1 MTFVSYAQNFE
12 DVLLWRALGHVRAGF
27 YVDVGAAHP
36 DVDSVTRAFFERGW
50 RGINIEPGPADAAR
64 LAAAR
69 PGDITLQLAAGRC
82 DGEAD
87 FFTVPGTGLSTLDPA
102 VAESYRARHWSP
114 RPGRIAVR
122 TLASLFRAH
131 VRTDIHFLKI
141 DVEGAEAEV
150 LAGADLRTWRPWII
164 LVEATAPLSTEP
176 TYAAWEPGLLE
187 QGYRFVWFDG
197 LNRFYVADER
207 ADALATHFR
216 TPPNVFD
223 DFIRANDT
231 VWAERIG
238 TAETRA
244 AIAEGRLAGDLPQ
257 ATQAALAA
265 RARADA
271 AAHEAARL
279 QQDLAVLRQESFAR
293 EAALGADLHQSRHD
307 LQQVHLRLQ
316 AALRTSDERAQAL
329 ERVQDSLD
337 ETTYTLAQ
345 AHHQLHH
352 TTLAMNEAQAWLTAI
367 GQSTS
372 WRLTGPIRVAL
383 RAVKG
388 GRPRPA
394 PQPAPSAPPLPPL
407 PRKART
413 QPPAPPVPPPPNAS
427 NAVAAHAASL
437 TLPEGFFDIR
447 PLPPAS
453 PPTLGRRRTQV
464 HQFHS
469 GSAVADAITNA
480 MLLTRAVLRGLG
492 YVSEIFV
499 THRAPELA
507 DELRLL
513 DELPPH
519 DEYVLIVRHSM
530 GHDSFERIA
539 ALPAPKIL
547 IYHNITP
554 PDLLT
559 RHPMLAAYA
568 ALGRQQLAALR
579 GQVHAALADSEYN
592 AVELRQLG
600 FEPVRAC
607 TLLFDI
613 DAMLARANA
622 MPAQRGGAVFT
633 ILFVGRICQSKAQ
646 LELIGAYNAF
656 RTLHHAPA
664 RLVLVGRDDAGDPYA
679 AAARRA
685 VAHSAQPHEIILTG
699 LIDDDARDAWY
710 ASADLYV
717 SLSRHEGFG
726 VPLVEAM
733 AHGVPVLARAS
744 GAIPYTLS
752 QAGADAGALL
762 AEDAGA
768 LEVGTRLH
776 DLARAPERRFAQAAA
791 QRASLARF
799 ALPPQAAILAQALL
813 RAGAALPSNP
823 QTRAALAANLHF
835 AVTGHANTSY
845 SLAAI
850 NRSLALTL
858 EAACP
863 GRVRLIP
870 VEGVFTTDL
879 SASPAAEAAPIAVLA
894 GRAAPLTAPELIIS
908 QHYPVHVPP
917 RVAGQI
923 RLALVFWEESR
934 LPAETIA
941 TLQDGFDGVVAPSR
955 FVARALQDSG
965 LRLPLRV
972 IPPPDSLA
980 AFRALAPMARDALAP
995 LTFLHVSSCFPR
1007 KGADILLRAWAAS
1020 FTAASSVRLLI
1031 KSFSNPHS
1039 TIRADIAALRAANP
1053 DLAPITLIEQDLDE
1067 AGMATLYAQSDV
1079 MVLPTRGEGYNLPAA
1094 EALAAGLRLIVT
1106 GAGGHMDF
1114 CTRDDP
1120 RIRLLAYRHTL
1131 SGSHLATPQSLW
1143 LEPDATDLGRALR
1156 EACDRGH
1163 AIEAAQAGGDP
1174 GGPGT
1179 VAEAFVNFGL
1189 DLLLRPPNGGLRV
1202 AWVSSWGQRCGIAE
1216 YSRLLLGALEPESGL
1231 EIAALEIPGLEITV
1245 LCDDR
1250 TPAYDPVPGSLAH
1263 IPCWHVGDAPAPDLL
1278 AAIARVDADAVVLQ
1292 HQPGLMGWERLA
1304 ATVREIA
1311 CQGRVVSVTL
1321 HNTRTLLDLAEAERA
1336 SVLDGLS
1343 AADKV
1348 IVHTRADLDRLAG
1361 FDLGNA
1367 ALFAHGVRAAR
1378 PPSPPR
1384 KLAET
1389 DDVVIGCYGF
1399 FLPGKG
1405 IDTLAEAGVLLRETW
1420 PGAQLRLVN
1429 AAYGS
1434 AESEDEIARTRALAA
1449 PLGQAAQFHTGFLPQ
1464 DQSLTLLAGCDLIVL
1479 PHRASKEAFSGALC
1493 TALAASV
1500 PTLVNDV
1507 HLFDEADDAVW
1518 RVDAANAANLAAD
1531 IDRALRDLAL
1541 RQRLQASA
1549 QAWIRERDW
1558 PSLAGRLFGML
1569 TGLARSR
1576 PQPGPEE

>member
-12 DVLLWRALGHVRAGF
+12 DVLLWRALRDVHAGF

-50 RGINIEPGPADAAR
+50 RGLNIEPGPADAAR

-82 DGEAD
+82 DAEAD

-102 VAESYRARHWSP
+102 VAERYRAQHRTS

-131 VRTDIHFLKI
+131 VRGDIHFLKI
-141 DVEGAEAEV
+141 DVEGAEADV
-150 LAGADLRTWRPWII
+150 LAGADLRTWRPWIV

-176 TYAAWEPGLLE
+176 THAAWEPDLIA

-197 LNRFYVADER
+197 LNRFYVANER
-207 ADALATHFR
+207 AETLSRHFR

-231 VWAERIG
+231 LWAERISA
-238 TAETRA
+238 AETRA
-244 AIAEGRLAGDLPQ
+244 EIAERSLAIDLPQ
-257 ATQAALAA
+257 ATRAAMAA
-265 RARADA
+265 QSRADA
-271 AAHEAARL
+271 AGHAVDHL
-279 QQDLAVLRQESFAR
+279 QQELTVLRQESHAR
-293 EAALGADLHQSRHD
+293 EAALGADLHLSRHE
-307 LQQVHLRLQ
+307 LQQAHLRLQ
-316 AALRTSDERAQAL
+316 AALRTCDERAQAI
-329 ERVQDSLD
+329 EQVQDSLD
-337 ETTYTLAQ
+337 ETTHTLAH
-345 AHHQLHH
+345 AHYQLHH
-352 TTLAMNEAQAWLTAI
+352 TTLAMNEAQAWLAAI

-372 WRLTGPIRVAL
+372 WRLTGPVRVAL
-383 RAVKG
+383 RTFKG
-388 GRPRPA
+388 GRTRPG
-394 PQPAPSAPPLPPL
+394 QPAPSEPPPPL

-413 QPPAPPVPPPPNAS
+413 LAPPAAPPPPPPPPAVAPPAPALPAGFFDVLQVAPAPPPP
-427 NAVAAHAASL
+427 
-437 TLPEGFFDIR
+437 
-447 PLPPAS
+447 
-453 PPTLGRRRTQV
+453 GRSRAQV

-469 GSAVADAITNA
+469 GSGVADAITNA
-480 MLLTRAVLRGLG
+480 MLLTRALLRRLG
-492 YVSEIFV
+492 YASEIFV
-499 THRAPELA
+499 VHRAPELA
-507 DELRLL
+507 DALRTL

-519 DEYVLIVRHSM
+519 DDYVLIVRHSM
-530 GHDSFERIA
+530 GHDAFDRIL

-559 RHPMLAAYA
+559 RQPMLAAYA

-592 AVELRQLG
+592 AIELRQLG
-600 FEPVRAC
+600 FEPVHAC

-613 DAMLARANA
+613 DTMLARAEA
-622 MPAQRGGAVFT
+622 KPAQRGGAVFT

-656 RTLHHAPA
+656 RTRHFAPA
-664 RLVLVGRDDAGDPYA
+664 RLVLVGRDDNDAYA
-679 AAARRA
+679 DAVRRA
-685 VAHSAQPHEIILTG
+685 IMCSAQPDEIILTG
-699 LIDDDARDAWY
+699 VIDDEARDTWY
-710 ASADLYV
+710 ARADLYV

-744 GAIPYTLS
+744 GAVPYTL
-752 QAGADAGALL
+752 ADAGAHL
-762 AEDAGA
+762 AADAGA
-768 LEVGTRLH
+768 PEIGERLAE
-776 DLARAPERRFAQAAA
+776 LARAPERRAARA
-791 QRASLARF
+791 ATQHASLARF
-799 ALPPQAAILAQALL
+799 ALPPQTAILAQALL
-813 RAGAALPSNP
+813 RAGAALPSDP
-823 QTRAALAANLHF
+823 RTRAALAANLRF
-835 AVTGHANTSY
+835 AVTGHVNTSY

-850 NRSLALTL
+850 NRNLALSL
-858 EAACP
+858 EVSCP

-879 SASPAAEAAPIAVLA
+879 SASPAADAAPIAALA
-894 GRAAPLTAPELIIS
+894 ARAAPLTAPELIIS
-908 QHYPVHVPP
+908 QHFPVHVPP

-923 RLALVFWEESR
+923 RLAMVFWEESR

-941 TLQDGFDGVVAPSR
+941 TLQEGFDGVVAPSR
-955 FVARALQDSG
+955 FVARALQESG
-965 LRLPLRV
+965 LRLPVRV
-972 IPPPDSLA
+972 IPPPASLA
-980 AFRALAPMARDALAP
+980 AFRALRPVRRPADAP

-1020 FTAASSVRLLI
+1020 FTAASPVRLLI
-1031 KSFSNPHS
+1031 KSFANPHN
-1039 TIRADIAALRAANP
+1039 TIEADIAALRQANP
-1053 DLAPITLIEQDLDE
+1053 DLASITLIEQDLDE
-1067 AGMATLYAQSDV
+1067 AGLAALYAQADV

-1114 CTRDDP
+1114 CTRGDP
-1120 RIRLLAYRHTL
+1120 RVRLLAYRHAL

-1143 LEPDATDLGRALR
+1143 LDPDEADLGGALR
-1156 EACDRGH
+1156 EALARGH
-1163 AIEAAQAGGDP
+1163 APATAEPAIARPGDA
-1174 GGPGT
+1174 
-1179 VAEAFVNFGL
+1179 AEAFAGFGL
-1189 DLLLRPPNGGLRV
+1189 DLLLRPSGGGLRV

-1216 YSRLLLGALEPESGL
+1216 YSRLLLGALAPE
-1231 EIAALEIPGLEITV
+1231 PGLEITV

-1250 TPAYDPVPGSLAH
+1250 TPAYDPVPGSLPH
-1263 IPCWHVGDAPAPDLL
+1263 IPCWRTGDAAALDLL
-1278 AAIARVDADAVVLQ
+1278 SAAARVDADAVVLQ
-1292 HQPGLMGWERLA
+1292 HQPGLMGWGRLA
-1304 ATVREIA
+1304 ATVRGIA
-1311 CQGRVVSVTL
+1311 GQHRVVSVTL
-1321 HNTRTLLDLAEAERA
+1321 HNTRTLLDLVEAERA
-1336 SVLDGLS
+1336 AVLDGL
-1343 AADKV
+1343 AVADRV
-1348 IVHTRADLDRLAG
+1348 IVHTRADLDRLAE
-1361 FDLGNA
+1361 LGLSNI
-1367 ALFAHGVRAAR
+1367 ALFAHGVRTPRA
-1378 PPSPPR
+1378 PSPPR

-1405 IDTLAEAGVLLRETW
+1405 IDMLAAASVLLRETW
-1420 PGAQLRLVN
+1420 PGMQLRLVN
-1429 AAYGS
+1429 AAYGG
-1434 AESEDEIARTRALAA
+1434 AESDDEIARTRDIAA

-1464 DQSLTLLAGCDLIVL
+1464 DQSQALLAGCDLIVL
-1479 PHRASKEAFSGALC
+1479 PHRQSKEAFSGALC
-1493 TALAASV
+1493 TALTASV
-1500 PTLVNDV
+1500 PTLVNDI

-1518 RVDAANAANLAAD
+1518 RVDASDPSRLAAD
-1531 IDRALRDLAL
+1531 IDRVLRDLAL

-1549 QAWIRERDW
+1549 LAWTRERGW

-1576 PQPGPEE
+1576 PQPGPETG